1 MGPGVSWGIT
11 LGSRIMS
18 TRIEFR
24 TQPAV
29 WKLWKPPSD
38 PNELEEW
45 IRLNHVT
52 IQEIEVMELLKLRRL
67 LRRGVQTRYVIP

>member
-1 MGPGVSWGIT
+1 
-11 LGSRIMS
+11 MS

-45 IRLNHVT
+45 IRLNNVMVG
-52 IQEIEVMELLKLRRL
+52 ELEVMEILKLRRSL
-67 LRRGVQTRYVIP
+67 GRTMRER